1 MPLVDELLENL
12 EFILWFCSLD
22 MASGFWVVP
31 MTDRARL
38 ISAFIT
44 PFGLFEWL
52 RMPFGLRNAP
62 QIYQRLIDN
71 ALYGF
76 LKLTKKDPRLDV
88 FKHVV
93 PENEERESV
102 LGRRSYIDDILVG
115 ATSWD
120 DLCIKVENLLTACDQ
135 WNLSISVEKSSWGMS
150 KVDYLGHSVSSRG
163 LEAKPKNLD
172 ALSSL
177 EFPRTL
183 KALQSFLG
191 SLNYYH
197 RFIADSAVYAS
208 VLYSLSE
215 EDFKRRK
222 AKDDSSTLEKWKHAE
237 TAFEQL
243 KLKIADTPL
252 LHHFNPELEPVII
265 VYASEWAVSA
275 VLTQQHDNVY
285 MPVKFTSRTLKPNDL
300 RYDIVE
306 KEVLALL
313 RILTSCFTM
322 LAGRR
327 VRVLTRHTTLAWLFR
342 KNNPQGRLSQWAALH
357 SPWELQ
363 IERST
368 RGEEELLGVIA
379 ACITPRDLVD
389 AALEDVSPRRQPKKV
404 MSIPRPVV
412 NIGEK
417 VYVISF
423 DGSAKAKREG
433 GAFGAI
439 IWKLPGWTVEKAASG
454 YDVDL
459 TVNEAE
465 YRGLL
470 LALDLLNGLDV
481 QRLIVCGDS
490 NLAIRQLRNEMDC
503 KALGLQLLRKEC
515 WNQLKALPKVEL
527 FHVRRD

>member
-183 KALQSFLG
+183 KAFQSFLG

-252 LHHFNPELEPVII
+252 LRHFNPELEPVII

-285 MPVKFTSRTLKPNDL
+285 MPVKFTSRTLKPNEL

-342 KNNPQGRLSQWAALH
+342 KNNPQGRLSQWAALL

-379 ACITPRDLVD
+379 ACITPRD
-389 AALEDVSPRRQPKKV
+389 
-404 MSIPRPVV
+404 
-412 NIGEK
+412 
-417 VYVISF
+417 
-423 DGSAKAKREG
+423 
-433 GAFGAI
+433 
-439 IWKLPGWTVEKAASG
+439 
-454 YDVDL
+454 
-459 TVNEAE
+459 
-465 YRGLL
+465 
-470 LALDLLNGLDV
+470 
-481 QRLIVCGDS
+481 
-490 NLAIRQLRNEMDC
+490 
-503 KALGLQLLRKEC
+503 
-515 WNQLKALPKVEL
+515 
-527 FHVRRD
+527 

>member
-93 PENEERESV
+93 PECEERKSV
-102 LGRRSYIDDILVG
+102 LGRRLYIDDILVG
-115 ATSWD
+115 ASSWD

-135 WNLSISVEKSSWGMS
+135 WNLSISVEKSSWG
-150 KVDYLGHSVSSRG
+150 
-163 LEAKPKNLD
+163 
-172 ALSSL
+172 
-177 EFPRTL
+177 
-183 KALQSFLG
+183 
-191 SLNYYH
+191 
-197 RFIADSAVYAS
+197 
-208 VLYSLSE
+208 
-215 EDFKRRK
+215 
-222 AKDDSSTLEKWKHAE
+222 
-237 TAFEQL
+237 
-243 KLKIADTPL
+243 DTPL
-252 LHHFNPELEPVII
+252 LRHFNPELEPVII

-285 MPVKFTSRTLKPNDL
+285 MPVKFTSRTLKPNEL

-342 KNNPQGRLSQWAALH
+342 KNNPHGRLSQWAALL

-368 RGEEELLGVIA
+368 RGEE
-379 ACITPRDLVD
+379 
-389 AALEDVSPRRQPKKV
+389 
-404 MSIPRPVV
+404 
-412 NIGEK
+412 
-417 VYVISF
+417 
-423 DGSAKAKREG
+423 
-433 GAFGAI
+433 
-439 IWKLPGWTVEKAASG
+439 
-454 YDVDL
+454 
-459 TVNEAE
+459 
-465 YRGLL
+465 
-470 LALDLLNGLDV
+470 
-481 QRLIVCGDS
+481 
-490 NLAIRQLRNEMDC
+490 
-503 KALGLQLLRKEC
+503 
-515 WNQLKALPKVEL
+515 
-527 FHVRRD
+527 